1 MALDITWYVED
12 DEFRVNLFDKTIF
25 LYDELKSRQT
35 VWRDKSELE
44 EKKMDGKN
52 KRDFFVLCKLMIPIN
67 FF

>member
-52 KRDFFVLCKLMIPIN
+52 KKKRFLCPV
-67 FF
+67 